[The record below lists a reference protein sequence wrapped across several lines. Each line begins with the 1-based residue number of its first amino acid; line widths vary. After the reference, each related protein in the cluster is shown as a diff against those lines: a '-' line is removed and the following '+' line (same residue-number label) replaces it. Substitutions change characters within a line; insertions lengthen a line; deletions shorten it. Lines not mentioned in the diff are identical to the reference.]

1 MLLYNDFIESGY
13 RIFGLHGIDGAG
25 RCACGN
31 PKCAA
36 LYKHP
41 VASNWQHSP
50 HWSDDQIEVMEMT
63 GQLDTGYGVMVSD
76 GLLVVDVD
84 ARNGGVDSYSALLEI
99 VPEISGAGLIVATGS
114 GGGSK
119 HLYFK
124 IDPALALSQHLAQFK
139 GIDFKSSGFVVGAG
153 SLHASGNRYQ
163 VLTGSVFDISDAP
176 QALVDL
182 LKKPERV
189 RREYN
194 GIQIDVSLSELEE
207 LVMAIDN
214 DEGHEKYI
222 RIGMGIHD
230 ATGGG
235 VDGYSLWD
243 RWARQ
248 SDRYGKSGNGSK
260 IESRW
265 HSFGKSTNPVTLA
278 TLMHYAKESGWVEP
292 VTFTADSSFAEVAVS
307 DPLDCSSVD
316 LLRPPGFV
324 GEVAAWINS
333 RSLFPRETLAV
344 AASLMAV
351 SNAAGMRYRDPLDDS
366 SFNLFCFGVADSS
379 TGKEAI
385 LQSHNELLR
394 SAGLTPALVGGIKS
408 EQEIYRNLIQHQ
420 AAYYSIDELGE
431 HFAKITSAQK
441 RGGAI
446 YLEGVIG
453 TLMNI
458 YSKSNSFV
466 SVTGDLKREIKTM
479 MAAERV
485 KLQKAINDNED
496 TNGALAARVVR
507 IDQSL
512 ASIDMGIEAPF
523 LSIFGLTTP
532 EKFNS
537 LMTFDLVANG
547 FMGRALIFQELE
559 KNPHIKPRAKR
570 GRSAVPMRISSV
582 LSFLYNGGS
591 FDSTS
596 IERIERIGDK
606 CDIQTTPEAVDALDA
621 VSEAFYELSST
632 HTESTGLHA
641 IPRRGY
647 ELTAKVSAVLAVA
660 SGIRTIEHV
669 RWAYALVKRDIEQK
683 MKLAWSNSA
692 TDKGDALMARIMT
705 LVSKEHGETIGV
717 ICNQCRTHRKEQVKE
732 AVKRLV
738 ESGHLVELPY
748 KPARGKE
755 SVKYLLP

>member
-1 MLLYNDFIESGY
+1 
-13 RIFGLHGIDGAG
+13 
-25 RCACGN
+25 
-31 PKCAA
+31 
-36 LYKHP
+36 
-41 VASNWQHSP
+41 
-50 HWSDDQIEVMEMT
+50 
-63 GQLDTGYGVMVSD
+63 
-76 GLLVVDVD
+76 
-84 ARNGGVDSYSALLEI
+84 
-99 VPEISGAGLIVATGS
+99 
-114 GGGSK
+114 
-119 HLYFK
+119 
-124 IDPALALSQHLAQFK
+124 
-139 GIDFKSSGFVVGAG
+139 
-153 SLHASGNRYQ
+153 
-163 VLTGSVFDISDAP
+163 
-176 QALVDL
+176 
-182 LKKPERV
+182 
-189 RREYN
+189 
-194 GIQIDVSLSELEE
+194 
-207 LVMAIDN
+207 
-214 DEGHEKYI
+214 
-222 RIGMGIHD
+222 
-230 ATGGG
+230 
-235 VDGYSLWD
+235 
-243 RWARQ
+243 
-248 SDRYGKSGNGSK
+248 
-260 IESRW
+260 
-265 HSFGKSTNPVTLA
+265 
-278 TLMHYAKESGWVEP
+278 
-292 VTFTADSSFAEVAVS
+292 
-307 DPLDCSSVD
+307 
-316 LLRPPGFV
+316 V
-324 GEVAAWINS
+324 GEVATWINS

-344 AASLMAV
+344 AAALMAV

-431 HFAKITSAQK
+431 HFSKITSAQK

-485 KLQKAINDNED
+485 RLQKAINDNED
-496 TNGALAARVVR
+496 ANGALAARVVR

-512 ASIDMGIEAPF
+512 SSIDMGIEAPF

-532 EKFNS
+532 EKFNG

-559 KNPHIKPRAKR
+559 KNPHIKPRGKR

-591 FDSTS
+591 FDSTTV
-596 IERIERIGDK
+596 ERIERIGDK

-705 LVSKEHGETIGV
+705 LVSKDHGETIGV
-717 ICNQCRTHRKEQVKE
+717 ICNQCRTYRKEQVQE

-738 ESGHLVELPY
+738 ESGNLVEMQY
-748 KPARGKE
+748 KPARGKS